1 MLEPRGLVAC
11 KCAKSFIGRARTD
24 DAQLSLLA
32 ATGQRRQLGQGTC
45 CKWEIC
51 RLLRSYIGSLCR
63 TGLSRPGAL
72 ERDAS
77 GQAAALRFLARSG
90 EGVEGLILAA
100 WEMSSLPQHMR
111 DPQTLQHPA
120 YKRTLQT
127 DEVPQTLSW

>member
-1 MLEPRGLVAC
+1 MLEARGLVAC
-11 KCAKSFIGRARTD
+11 KCANSFIGRARTD

-32 ATGQRRQLGQGTC
+32 ATGQRRQLGQG
-45 CKWEIC
+45 WEMC

-127 DEVPQTLSW
+127 DEVPQTLW